1 MRLTTR
7 HVLTGVL
14 WLGLMPPVCAAAD
27 QPGPEAT
34 LPQPTGLQAT
44 GPQATGPQATGSQG
58 TVPQATGPQ
67 AMWQQS
73 MAPQATAPESIP
85 PGQPTGPTVS
95 SAPASANGP
104 ASAPAPTATQS
115 QAPQEDNASW
125 YAGTF
130 GPGCSTPPCCE
141 ICGGGSGPPPDYY
154 VEADLRVLG
163 RDRPKETPTI
173 TFERKSGD
181 PSAQPTI
188 TQLFGEMSFKVIND
202 GISPGMQGTIGHYLG
217 HDSNNRD
224 EFIEFT
230 YWGLDRWQGTAT
242 MNSNDYFLGY
252 SQQGAPVVS
261 TGNLYSSFPF
271 DVGGFNRANTQT
283 LSEQSDLNNWEL
295 NYRFGPRSV
304 PDHLVL
310 YPNGRWRRE
319 CRPGL
324 YCSYF
329 AGLRIIEM
337 NDAADFFSQGSFEV
351 NGVRTPD
358 YGNYSVS
365 TRNRL
370 IGCQLGGELTYRHCL
385 WNIDLHGRL
394 GPYLNMARSESSIV
408 THAVGI
414 DPIAV
419 SDLDTQ
425 ESIDRDTAALV
436 GEFGIAATYKI
447 RPNLIARASYD
458 FIWLDGL
465 VLAPEQFVFQT
476 VSAPQMDNRGVMFVN
491 GVTLGLEY
499 TW

>member
-202 GISPGMQGTIGHYLG
+202 GILSGHAGHDRPLPGTRLQQSRRVHRVYLLGLGSLARDGHDEQQRLLPRLFATGCSRRQHGQPLQFIPFRRGRFQSGQHANLVRTERSEQLGAQLSFWSPQRARSPGAL
-217 HDSNNRD
+217 
-224 EFIEFT
+224 
-230 YWGLDRWQGTAT
+230 
-242 MNSNDYFLGY
+242 
-252 SQQGAPVVS
+252 SQRTLAARVPAGVV
-261 TGNLYSSFPF
+261 LLLF
-271 DVGGFNRANTQT
+271 
-283 LSEQSDLNNWEL
+283 
-295 NYRFGPRSV
+295 
-304 PDHLVL
+304 
-310 YPNGRWRRE
+310 
-319 CRPGL
+319 CRP
-324 YCSYF
+324 
-329 AGLRIIEM
+329 A
-337 NDAADFFSQGSFEV
+337 
-351 NGVRTPD
+351 
-358 YGNYSVS
+358 
-365 TRNRL
+365 
-370 IGCQLGGELTYRHCL
+370 H
-385 WNIDLHGRL
+385 
-394 GPYLNMARSESSIV
+394 SS
-408 THAVGI
+408 
-414 DPIAV
+414 
-419 SDLDTQ
+419 
-425 ESIDRDTAALV
+425 
-436 GEFGIAATYKI
+436 K
-447 RPNLIARASYD
+447 
-458 FIWLDGL
+458 
-465 VLAPEQFVFQT
+465 
-476 VSAPQMDNRGVMFVN
+476 
-491 GVTLGLEY
+491 
-499 TW
+499 